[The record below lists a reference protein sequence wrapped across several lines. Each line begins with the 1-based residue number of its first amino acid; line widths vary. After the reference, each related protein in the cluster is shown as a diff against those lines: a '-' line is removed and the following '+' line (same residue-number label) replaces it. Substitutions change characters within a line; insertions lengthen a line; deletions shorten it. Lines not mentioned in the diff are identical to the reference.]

1 MKNKN
6 LIIVSSIISIILI
19 IIIILNYQKLGVDK
33 NTENNPET
41 NNNAIENQE
50 IYEINQLKLEQQ
62 ENIIRYVSENISQL
76 SPEKEVLGG
85 KFYINSIDFLSSAS
99 LIVFYEDGHN
109 SFLAEVQFEYND
121 PENIEILNFK
131 ILN

>member
-99 LIVFYEDGHN
+99 LIVSYEDGHN
-109 SFLAEVQFEYND
+109 SFLAEVQFEYIDEN
-121 PENIEILNFK
+121 NIEILNFN